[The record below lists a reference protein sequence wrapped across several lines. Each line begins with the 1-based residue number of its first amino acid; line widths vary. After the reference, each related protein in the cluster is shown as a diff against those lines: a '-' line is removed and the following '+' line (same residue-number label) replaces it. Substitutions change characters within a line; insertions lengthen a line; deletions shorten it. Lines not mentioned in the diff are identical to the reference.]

1 MKLQNTQESNIFKKI
16 TIGQDWREN
25 YYKLRDKLESDKKKK
40 KINKLEPF
48 NSTHQLTIDQ
58 NVYLIISKCL
68 SKKYYN

>member
-40 KINKLEPF
+40 K
-48 NSTHQLTIDQ
+48 
-58 NVYLIISKCL
+58 
-68 SKKYYN
+68 